1 MDQESPASEVVEE
14 SAPAEQA
21 PVEQAP
27 VEQAP
32 AETQEPQAEVA
43 EVAQTEEA
51 INEEEKPVEEES
63 PEWFMKDKFKTV
75 EDQAKSY
82 SELQKKMGKYWGTPQ
97 DSYSVEGMEGIES
110 KDPLIENLMPA
121 LKDIG
126 LSQDGFK
133 HLVEGYKDA
142 NLKMVK
148 TLEEELK
155 KELTVNDAHTYK
167 SVNKWMGENLTADE
181 VSTVQNN
188 WLLTPADFKLFNQMR
203 LMAAPSTSIPSSS
216 ANDSIKFESSLE
228 VENDKIK
235 YRKEIKSNMKAKD
248 KNYENDLA
256 SRFRDAKSREIRNR

>member
-1 MDQESPASEVVEE
+1 MDQEAPASEVVEE
-14 SAPAEQA
+14 AAAPAEQA

-27 VEQAP
+27 VEQTP
-32 AETQEPQAEVA
+32 NETQEPQAEVA
-43 EVAQTEEA
+43 QAETPTT
-51 INEEEKPVEEES
+51 EEEKPVEEES

-82 SELQKKMGKYWGTPQ
+82 SELQKKMGKYWGSP
-97 DSYSVEGMEGIES
+97 DDKYNAEGIENVEAN
-110 KDPLIENLMPA
+110 DPLIESLMPA

-133 HLVEGYKDA
+133 HLVEGYKEA

-155 KELTVNDAHTYK
+155 KELTVNDAHTYQA
-167 SVNKWMGENLTADE
+167 VNKWMGENLTAEE

-203 LMAAPSTSIPSSS
+203 LMAAPSTNIPSSS
-216 ANDSIKFESSLE
+216 ANDGVKFESSVE

-235 YRKEIKSNMKAKD
+235 YRTEIKNNMRAKD
-248 KNYENDLA
+248 KNHENELA
-256 SRFRDAKSREIRNR
+256 ARFRDAKSREIRGR